1 VKTKPKSRPF
11 RIDSLFEAANFVFEC
26 GDFALGVLDKRITGP
41 TQNIAQ
47 QDIEMLGLHFARL
60 LKYGHPQKLRDIA
73 DALDNWREATRP
85 RNRLEAIDE
94 ILITLPRLFPRR
106 PKQPDP
112 LVQYR
117 TREIAVRDV
126 LANLR
131 LRGFEARNS
140 DRKQI
145 ERRAVK
151 LGIDLDHSAGR
162 PKKPK
167 GNCDKAT

>member
-1 VKTKPKSRPF
+1 VKPKPSRLAYF
-11 RIDSLFEAANFVFEC
+11 FERANF
-26 GDFALGVLDKRITGP
+26 ALEVIEKGVTGP
-41 TQNIAQ
+41 AQNLAR

-60 LKYGHPQKLRDIA
+60 LKYDHPQKLRDIA
-73 DALDNWREATRP
+73 DALDDWREATRP

-94 ILITLPRLFPRR
+94 ILIALPRMFPRR

-117 TREIAVRDV
+117 EREMAVRHV
-126 LANLR
+126 LQNLE
-131 LRGFEARNS
+131 LRGFAPRES

-167 GNCDKAT
+167 GICDKSK